1 MPNRR
6 TATFS
11 KRFIP
16 RGWHNLKWQST
27 GKIKASGTQQNDPI
41 LGCKLLQK
49 SHGGFYGGLEKK
61 VRLLVFKVGALNPST
76 PWESKSHW
84 KFNGLSEKTV
94 VLVGI
99 YFHQQFQ
106 GTIMLIYFN
115 GRLDFQGSKKIKAT
129 KNGTNDDSNSQ
140 NSGIVQKKK
149 TRSSYLQDPV
159 SRR

>member
-61 VRLLVFKVGALNPST
+61 VQLLVFKVGALNPST

-106 GTIMLIYFN
+106 GTIMLMAGLTSREVSN
-115 GRLDFQGSKKIKAT
+115 QS
-129 KNGTNDDSNSQ
+129 DDSNSQ
-140 NSGIVQKKK
+140 NSGIVQNKK